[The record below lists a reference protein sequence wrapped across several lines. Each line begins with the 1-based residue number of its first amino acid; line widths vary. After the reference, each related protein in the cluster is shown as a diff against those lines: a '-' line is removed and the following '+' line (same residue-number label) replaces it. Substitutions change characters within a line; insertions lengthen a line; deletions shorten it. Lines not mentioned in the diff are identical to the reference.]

1 MPATFAPI
9 PDDVVAGLRSGDEQA
24 LQRLFRDHY
33 DALID
38 EAKILLDD
46 PSYAPRAVES
56 AVLRAWSHR
65 QEFNTPRDLEEFL
78 HKSVHEAAVRDKSR
92 RAGIHRLEEHEGIHA
107 QRAAR
112 NASMPTVD
120 EAWARVH
127 AALHAP
133 AVDTKASA
141 AAKASMSRHAA
152 AEHMAQV
159 AKKTSPLVTLGYG
172 ALLAAVVA
180 AILFTLFRDTPEKKT
195 GRALASS
202 ESTEIISKY
211 GQIGSTTLDDG
222 SKVTIGA
229 DSKIRI
235 PPQFNREVRA
245 VAINGTA
252 AFEVAAGE
260 LPFEVRI
267 GNAAFI
273 ATGTKFAVSYD
284 TGSKTVVGRV
294 TEGTVNVRIGEAVT
308 PLATGKAIAI
318 DGSGATRE
326 PSAAEVDEALAWLD
340 GRFVV
345 HDRTLRQALD
355 QTRRWYGLALVPSD
369 MSLMDRKVSVDAK
382 LEGSKE
388 MIADLE
394 ESGNLKFGWDDKTM
408 MLYDASAV
416 PKPKK

>member
-9 PDDVVAGLRSGDEQA
+9 PDDIVAGLRSGDEKA

-38 EAKILLDD
+38 EAKIVLDD
-46 PSYAPRAVES
+46 PSFAPRAVE
-56 AVLRAWSHR
+56 AGVLRAWGHR
-65 QEFNTPRDLEEFL
+65 QEFNTPRDVEEFL
-78 HKSVHEAAVRDKSR
+78 RKSVHEAAVRDKSR
-92 RAGIHRLEEHEGIHA
+92 RAGLHRLEEHEKV

-112 NASMPTVD
+112 TAAMPTAD
-120 EAWARVH
+120 EVWARIQGS
-127 AALHAP
+127 LHAP
-133 AVDTKASA
+133 AVDATASA
-141 AAKASMSRHAA
+141 AAKRNMSRHAA

-180 AILFTLFRDTPEKKT
+180 GILFALFRDTPEKKT
-195 GRALASS
+195 GRALASANSS
-202 ESTEIISKY
+202 EIMSKY

-235 PPQFNREVRA
+235 PPTFNREVRA

-252 AFEVAAGE
+252 AFEVAPGE

-273 ATGTKFAVSYD
+273 ATGTKFAVSQD
-284 TGSKTVVGRV
+284 TGTKTVLGRV
-294 TEGTVNVRIGEAVT
+294 TEGTVNVRVGEVVT

-318 DGSGATRE
+318 DESGATRE
-326 PSAAEVDEALAWLD
+326 PSAGEVDEALAWLD
-340 GRFVV
+340 GRFVI
-345 HDRTLRQALD
+345 HDRPLRQALE
-355 QTRRWYGLALVPSD
+355 QTRRWYGLALVPAD
-369 MSLMDRKVSVDAK
+369 MSLMDRKVSVDAQ

-394 ESGNLKFGWDDKTM
+394 QSGNLKFGWDDKTM
-408 MLYDASAV
+408 MLYDASGTA
-416 PKPKK
+416 PKKK